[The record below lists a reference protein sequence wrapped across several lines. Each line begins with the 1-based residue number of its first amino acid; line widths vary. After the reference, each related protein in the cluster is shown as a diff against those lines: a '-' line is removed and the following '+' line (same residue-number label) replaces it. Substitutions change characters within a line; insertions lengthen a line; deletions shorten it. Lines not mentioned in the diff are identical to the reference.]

1 MKSSAIIQT
10 KIDGKLILDD
20 IDIPS
25 PKDDQVLLKLFS
37 SGICHSQL
45 HLMHNN
51 KFERPLLLGHEAV
64 GIVTK
69 IGKKV
74 KHLKEGNHA
83 IITWVYRTPRV
94 GRPFIEPTGVKYR
107 GQLCSGNFTWAK
119 DILINSDFVIPISK
133 DHPTDITS
141 IVGCAVLTGA
151 GAVMNTAKVR
161 PGDSV
166 AIYGSGGI
174 GLATIKTASILKADP
189 IIVVDI
195 DDEKLKF
202 AKEFGATH
210 TINSSNLD
218 PVKEIVEMTNGGV
231 DFAFDAIGL
240 KITNEQI
247 LPSVRSGGN
256 RADNIGG
263 TAVLIGL
270 PSQNMN
276 LDPGLFVY
284 GQRQFKGSLGAIYPE
299 KDFETFLRW
308 HKEGKFPLEKLVTK
322 RYKLDQ
328 MNEACSD
335 LKSGKILGRAIID
348 L

>member
-10 KIDGKLILDD
+10 EIGGKLILDD

-25 PKDDQVLLKLFS
+25 PKDDQILLKIFS

-51 KFERPLLLGHEAV
+51 KLERPLLLGHEAV

-69 IGKKV
+69 KGKKV
-74 KHLKEGNHA
+74 THLKEGDHA
-83 IITWVYRTPRV
+83 IITWVYRTPKK
-94 GRPFIEPTGVKYR
+94 GRPSIEPTGVKYK
-107 GQLCSGNFTWAK
+107 GKLCSGNFTWAE
-119 DILINSDFVIPISK
+119 DVLINSEFVVPISK

-141 IVGCAVLTGA
+141 IIGCAILTGA
-151 GAVMNTAKVR
+151 GAVMNTAKVK

-166 AIYGSGGI
+166 AIYGAGGV

-195 DDEKLKF
+195 DDIKLKF
-202 AKEFGATH
+202 AKEFGATN
-210 TINSSNLD
+210 TINSSNVD
-218 PVKEIVEMTNGGV
+218 PVEEIIKLTNGGV

-256 RADNIGG
+256 RADNTGG
-263 TAVLIGL
+263 TAILIGL

-284 GQRQFKGSLGAIYPE
+284 GQRQFKGSCHVFASKAKINVFF
-299 KDFETFLRW
+299 KKFESGLESI
-308 HKEGKFPLEKLVTK
+308 KKFF
-322 RYKLDQ
+322 
-328 MNEACSD
+328 CS
-335 LKSGKILGRAIID
+335 LYL
-348 L
+348 